1 MIFLLPIDV
10 VRIILDF
17 STTLFDKKSIEL
29 VCKDWKKIGKSIYA
43 IKKEINLKN
52 KIRMLLEERSL
63 NLERSYE
70 NLALEWEKL
79 NAHKWLLLHE
89 KDKNLF
95 VENDKTP
102 VFYPGD
108 IVDVK
113 DRIGVWGVAKVVD
126 LELLTPEMQFVRRNN
141 CRRRYKV
148 KFLGWSKNYDEWVL
162 PCKVKP
168 LGTNT
173 LDPLNKIKT
182 LNKNSKNDVKIWLL
196 VKIDD
201 GWQMLSVKKTL
212 KRPRVPPPPPPIIY
226 DENPIPSDLSNNN
239 SELTNNDLSN
249 NNNELTNSDL
259 SNNNSEL
266 TNSDL
271 SNNDL
276 LEPLLVSLNLPIIEP
291 NITFSINETEQYD
304 IASFINNTNNSELF
318 DVSLNNSNDISNNN
332 AKKKNKKKK
341 EEKFIDLDTSS
352 GRILIKKEDLNNRI
366 INPTNASSFLLI
378 TSRYRPQHRKLNL

>member
-43 IKKEINLKN
+43 VKKEINLKN
-52 KIRMLLEERSL
+52 KIRMLLEEKSS

-102 VFYPGD
+102 VFYQGD

-113 DRIGVWGVAKVVD
+113 DRIGVWGAAKVVD
-126 LELLTPEMQFVRRNN
+126 LELLTPDMQFMRTNI

-148 KFLGWSKNYDEWVL
+148 KFLGWSRNYDEWVL
-162 PCKVKP
+162 PCNVKP

-173 LDPLNKIKT
+173 LNPLNKIKT
-182 LNKNSKNDVKIWLL
+182 LNKNSKKNVKIWLL
-196 VKIDD
+196 VKTDE

-212 KRPRVPPPPPPIIY
+212 KRPRVSPPAPPIIY
-226 DENPIPSDLSNNN
+226 DENPIPNDLS
-239 SELTNNDLSN
+239 NNDLSN
-249 NNNELTNSDL
+249 NG
-259 SNNNSEL
+259 
-266 TNSDL
+266 
-271 SNNDL
+271 L
-276 LEPLLVSLNLPIIEP
+276 LEPLLVNLNLPIIEP

-304 IASFINNTNNSELF
+304 IASFINNTNNTELF
-318 DVSLNNSNDISNNN
+318 DVSLNDSNDISNNN
-332 AKKKNKKKK
+332 AKKKK

-378 TSRYRPQHRKLNL
+378 TSRYRPENRKLNL